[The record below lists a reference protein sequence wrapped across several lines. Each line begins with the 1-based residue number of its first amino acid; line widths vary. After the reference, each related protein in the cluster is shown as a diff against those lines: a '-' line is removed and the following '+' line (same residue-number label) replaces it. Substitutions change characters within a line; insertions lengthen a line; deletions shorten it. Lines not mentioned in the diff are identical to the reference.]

1 MTRAIDEGRFIDV
14 NGVEQWIAIR
24 GERRDNPVL
33 LIVSGP
39 GAALSRMAP
48 FFAPWEAAFT
58 VVQWDQPGAGATQAK
73 NGDAATGPITI
84 DRLVSDT
91 VSVADSVR
99 SALDARP
106 LVLLGISGGSIVG
119 LHVVRRR
126 PDLFAAYVGT
136 GQFVHWARQDRR
148 SYELLVAAK
157 RAEGDDTAVAELEQI
172 GAPPYVSAAG
182 DFVKGKYAGAFTPAE
197 QAAFAA
203 LAPEDAAALR
213 TPPPDAKYV
222 AAELPAVDVREVAF
236 RTYQQLRPEYLA
248 FDAWQLGLS
257 FAVPMI
263 FIQGDR
269 DLYSPTED
277 VRDYVDAITAPR
289 KELAVL
295 EGGGH
300 SCVFMREP
308 FLREM
313 KARVAVTLRS

>member
-14 NGVEQWIAIR
+14 NGIEQWIAMR

-48 FFAPWEAAFT
+48 FFAPWEAQFT
-58 VVQWDQPGAGATQAK
+58 VVHWDQPGAGATHAR
-73 NGDAATGPITI
+73 NGDAATGAITI
-84 DRLVSDT
+84 DRLTTDT

-99 SALDARP
+99 SALDAETV
-106 LVLLGISGGSIVG
+106 VLLGISGGSIVG
-119 LHVVRRR
+119 LHAVRRR

-136 GQFVHWARQDRR
+136 GQFVHWRRQEER
-148 SYELLVAAK
+148 SYQLLLAAK
-157 RAEGDDTAVAELEQI
+157 RKAGDAAAVAELEQI
-172 GAPPYVSAAG
+172 GAPPYASAAS

-222 AAELPAVDVREVAF
+222 APGLPPSDPREVAF
-236 RTYQQLRPEYLA
+236 RTYQQLRPEYLT
-248 FDAWQLGLS
+248 FDAWQLGLA

-269 DLYSPTED
+269 DMYSPTED
-277 VRDYVDAITAPR
+277 VREYVDAITAPS
-289 KELAVL
+289 KALAIL
-295 EGGGH
+295 DGGGH
-300 SCVFMREP
+300 SCVFMREQ
-308 FLREM
+308 FLSECS
-313 KARVAVTLRS
+313 ARL